1 MRVLLKALCG
11 LVYSHKLQKLPRP
24 FVSLFFGFICV
35 QKYNFHNLIP
45 YCVNRVKACHR
56 VLEYNGNLVSANFA
70 ELLFGHFFN
79 FMPVK
84 VNRTADQFTGV
95 CGKPHY

>member
-1 MRVLLKALCG
+1 MRILLKALCR
-11 LVYSHKLQKLPRP
+11 LVYSHKLQKLLCP

-35 QKYNFHNLIP
+35 QKNNFHNLIP
-45 YCVNRVKACHR
+45 YSINRVKACHR
-56 VLEYNGNLVSANFA
+56 VLKYNGNLVSANFA